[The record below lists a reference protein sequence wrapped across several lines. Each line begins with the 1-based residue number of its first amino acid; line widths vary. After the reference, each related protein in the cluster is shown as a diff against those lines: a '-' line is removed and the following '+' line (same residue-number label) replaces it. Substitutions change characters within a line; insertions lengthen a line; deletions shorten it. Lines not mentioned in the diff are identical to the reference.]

1 MSGSRR
7 YATRLPREV
16 RREQVLDAALRLI
29 GREGFA
35 AATIARVA
43 EEAEIAKPV
52 VYSLFETQEG
62 MQHALMVREHDR
74 AFAAAASALAAG
86 AIAPD
91 PVAALAAGLN
101 TFLDEVSAAPDTW
114 RLVFLP
120 VVGMPPSVREAILD
134 GRERWR
140 RELEPIVTD
149 RLEAVRIDAVDAEL
163 CAHLV
168 RGNAEY
174 LARLVLEEPDRF
186 AADRIRHFVSTVADQ
201 ISLLLGVGAEGS
213 R

>member
-1 MSGSRR
+1 MTEPRR

-35 AATIARVA
+35 AATIAHVA
-43 EEAEIAKPV
+43 GEAEIAKPV

-74 AFAAAASALAAG
+74 AFAVAASALAAG
-86 AIAPD
+86 AVAPD

-101 TFLDEVSAAPDTW
+101 TFLDEVAAAPDTW

-120 VVGMPPSVREAILD
+120 PVGMPPSVREAILD

-149 RLEAVRIDAVDAEL
+149 RLGAVGVGGVDAEL
-163 CAHLV
+163 CAHLI

-186 AADRIRHFVSTVADQ
+186 SAERIRDFVATVVDRVPA
-201 ISLLLGVGAEGS
+201 LREVRGEGA